1 MEVDVIIL
9 SYTKNDGYYGM
20 TKECIESIL
29 NSEDE
34 HTFNIVVME
43 SDKTGKY
50 VYDYDE
56 VKTIVPNEEFNYNR
70 FLNIG
75 LEHCNNEWI
84 LISNN
89 DTEYHSKWFT
99 QMYKEWEK
107 DNELLSMSPFCPI
120 WTKHKDFTGG
130 EEVFPGYRVSFEI
143 TGWSILM
150 NKKVVEMMGKFD
162 EDFVFSYQDD
172 DYSMTLQKHNI
183 KHALIKNSVV
193 THKVSKSHNLITDT
207 RMKFIM
213 THAQANTFF
222 NKWKELNP
230 LEYFKSR
237 R

>member
-9 SYTKNDGYYGM
+9 SYTKNDEYYDM
-20 TKECIESIL
+20 TKKCIESIL
-29 NSEDE
+29 NSEEE
-34 HTFNIVVME
+34 HTFNIIVME
-43 SDKTGKY
+43 SDKTGNY
-50 VYDYDE
+50 IYDYGE

-89 DTEYHSKWFT
+89 DTEYHSKWFS

-120 WTKHKDFTGG
+120 WEKHKGFTGG
-130 EEVFPGYRVSFEI
+130 ESVFPGYRVTYEI

-150 NKKVVEMMGKFD
+150 NKKVVEVMGKFD

-183 KHALIKNSVV
+183 KHALIRNSVV
-193 THKVSKSHNLITDT
+193 IHRVSKSHDLVDHVK
-207 RMKFIM
+207 KFSM
-213 THAQANTFF
+213 THGQANTFF

-230 LEYFKSR
+230 LEYFRSR

>member
-9 SYTKNDGYYGM
+9 SYTKDDTYYDM
-20 TKECIESIL
+20 TKKCIESIL

-34 HTFNIVVME
+34 HTFNIIVME
-43 SDKTGKY
+43 SDKSGKY
-50 VYDYDE
+50 VYDYE
-56 VKTIVPNEEFNYNR
+56 QVNTIIPNEDFNYNR

-89 DTEYHSKWFT
+89 DTEYQSKWFT
-99 QMYKEWEK
+99 EMYKEWEK
-107 DNELLSMSPFCPI
+107 DNEILSMSPFCPI
-120 WTKHKDFTGG
+120 WEKHKGFTGG
-130 EEVFPGYRVSFEI
+130 EAVFPGYRVTYEI

-150 NKKVVEMMGKFD
+150 NKKVVEVMGKFD

-183 KHALIKNSVV
+183 KHALIRNSVV
-193 THKVSKSHNLITDT
+193 IHRVSRSHDLVDDKK
-207 RMKFIM
+207 KFDM
-213 THAQANTFF
+213 THGQANTFF

-230 LEYFKSR
+230 LEYFRSR

>member
-9 SYTKNDGYYGM
+9 SYTKDDTYYDM

-29 NSEDE
+29 NSEE
-34 HTFNIVVME
+34 ENTFNIIVME

-56 VKTIVPNEEFNYNR
+56 VKTIVPDEEFNYNR

-75 LEHCNNEWI
+75 LEYCNNEWI

-130 EEVFPGYRVSFEI
+130 ETVFPGYRVTYEI

-150 NKKVVEMMGKFD
+150 NKKVVEVMGKFD

-193 THKVSKSHNLITDT
+193 THRVSRSHDLVDDGK
-207 RMKFIM
+207 KFSM
-213 THAQANTFF
+213 THGQANTFF

>member
-34 HTFNIVVME
+34 NTFNIIVME

-56 VKTIVPNEEFNYNR
+56 VKTIVPDEEFNYNR

-120 WTKHKDFTGG
+120 WTKHNIFTGG
-130 EEVFPGYRVSFEI
+130 ETVFPGYRVTYEI

-150 NKKVVEMMGKFD
+150 NKKVVEVMGKFD

-193 THKVSKSHNLITDT
+193 THRVSKSHNLITDT

-230 LEYFKSR
+230 KEYFR
-237 R
+237 NRL